1 MSVSSKFLSLWE
13 KKAAECYDYAYS
25 FLYRFENGI
34 TDSIVL
40 VPCKN
45 VDVEISKFTDE
56 FFKKH
61 DFSFVQETPIKH
73 EEKLYRILCWN
84 ASTVKLKGKDLTDE
98 LDVLSNKVYEIMEQI
113 DKAKDTCLALKNVH
127 PLILD
132 TLRDSSISII
142 KYNDYILLMWKLD

>member
-13 KKAAECYDYAYS
+13 KKAGQCYDHSYS

-34 TDSIVL
+34 TDPIVL
-40 VPCKN
+40 VPCEN
-45 VDVEISKFTDE
+45 VYVEISNFTEE

-61 DFSFVQETPIKH
+61 NFSFIDGLIEHGKRF
-73 EEKLYRILCWN
+73 YRILCWN
-84 ASTVKLKGKDLTDE
+84 ASTVKLTSKDLTDE

-127 PLILD
+127 PLIIE
-132 TLRDSSISII
+132 TIKECGISTI
-142 KYNDYILLMWKLD
+142 KYDEYLFLTWKLD